1 MSVGILSPLYTALA
15 NKFSPK
21 CVCRREG
28 ELLVIGSTIEIC
40 GYGHY
45 LITIRIKLLANSAQY
60 CKTTQ
65 LLKDASLQAK
75 GMFIC
80 LTRY

>member
-28 ELLVIGSTIEIC
+28 GRLVIGSTIEIC

-45 LITIRIKLLANSAQY
+45 LITIR
-60 CKTTQ
+60 
-65 LLKDASLQAK
+65 
-75 GMFIC
+75 M
-80 LTRY
+80 